1 MIKINLGCGPDV
13 RPGWISVDFPPT
25 HAGQVHPD
33 VVQWDLSKG
42 VPDSIE
48 PESVDLA
55 MSSHFLEHLDDKDG
69 RIFLISVLNSL
80 KKGGKLRLCLP
91 DAFRTCKNYVEGN
104 WDFFN
109 PVSGFIGDHY
119 PETRTLIDYLTLC
132 VYQAGE
138 HKSVWDAKK
147 AIRVLENLGFSN
159 VYESQFDPTIDLNEP
174 IRIMYSIYV
183 EAVK

>member
-1 MIKINLGCGPDV
+1 MTELKVNVGVGNDIRD
-13 RPGWISVDFPPT
+13 GWVSLDHPPT
-25 HAGQVHPD
+25 YAGQMDPRIRP
-33 VVQWDLSKG
+33 WDMSQGL
-42 VPDSIE
+42 
-48 PESVDLA
+48 PEDLTDITTVY
-55 MSSHFLEHLDDKDG
+55 SSHSLEHCDDSG
-69 RIFLISVLNSL
+69 ARVFLQACLQKL

-104 WDFFN
+104 WEFFT

-119 PETRTLIDYLTLC
+119 PETRTLIDYLTFC

-159 VYESQFDPTIDLNEP
+159 VYETQFDPTIDLNEP

-183 EAVK
+183 EAIK